1 MRQETA
7 IANTE
12 ACLVGITKEKLSDLQ
27 QQLLKK
33 GEEAEYFVIESVM
46 KGNFLVKDEWR
57 REHAERYGFSMST
70 STPRQNTHESTK

>member
-1 MRQETA
+1 M
-7 IANTE
+7 
-12 ACLVGITKEKLSDLQ
+12 
-27 QQLLKK
+27 KK

-70 STPRQNTHESTK
+70 STPRQKTHESTK